1 MRATC
6 GVYPRL
12 GRYFK
17 SESELADAAVM
28 TRPTLSKV
36 LQGKREFTRQE
47 KTALC
52 NYLYRQDND
61 LNKESLKADSFDEQ
75 FKTKE

>member
-1 MRATC
+1 MRAAC

-17 SESELADAAVM
+17 SASELAFAAVM
-28 TRPTLSKV
+28 TRPTLLQV
-36 LQGKREFTRQE
+36 LNGQREFTKAE

-52 NYLYRQDND
+52 NYLYRQEND
-61 LNKESLKADSFDEQ
+61 LNKQDLKADSFDEL
-75 FKTKE
+75 FKQKE

>member
-1 MRATC
+1 MRADL
-6 GVYPRL
+6 GVYSRL
-12 GRYFK
+12 GQFFG
-17 SESELADAAVM
+17 STTELADAAVM

-47 KTALC
+47 KAALC